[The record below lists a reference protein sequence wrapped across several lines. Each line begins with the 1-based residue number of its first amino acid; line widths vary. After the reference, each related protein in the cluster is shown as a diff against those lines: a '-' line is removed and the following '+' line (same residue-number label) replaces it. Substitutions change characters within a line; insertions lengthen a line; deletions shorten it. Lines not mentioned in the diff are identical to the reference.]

1 MLRIASSTLKVALVL
16 LFAAALWL
24 RITSLEALPLLDGD
38 EAWHAIQLSKMV
50 RGEPFATQT
59 PTGIPLSPFHAV
71 LELPLLLLFKSSLGI
86 LRIPTVIT
94 GILAVLWTYRL
105 GTRMLDR
112 TTGLIAATLLA
123 CLPVA
128 IIYSRTGYESAHTPL
143 YTLLLIDLASREKVL
158 GLVVLLSLAYFVHP
172 MNIFILP
179 VLLAV
184 LLGQSLKR
192 GPGSL
197 AKEWRSLLIRMIA
210 VSSVVLAIG
219 LYTLRRPIVH
229 WMSSV
234 HQAGIQGRH
243 DPLHFL
249 AFYGRL
255 FLGVGHEP
263 RPVRDWCFWMAVLV
277 ALAFGL
283 RPLIRNRQWD
293 RVALLFGLLTSLGA
307 LLLVGGSEI
316 IRPPAT
322 RYGLYLVV
330 PSVLAFAC
338 LVNGL
343 LIPATNPWRIAARS
357 LQFASLLALGG
368 MLLSSSD
375 LSRLTKTRVL
385 DGRASRGEESIWTF
399 GSDEREPHRRALSL
413 ICDDFDRAAS
423 GRGIREGRGGPGGAG
438 RLVMIPA
445 GRWKDYGVLEYLAL
459 ERGDVRMARYEKLGM
474 SPEQRRQLLREYL
487 QQGAYAI
494 SVLRR
499 GEDLDHVIQ
508 SSFPPERVQR
518 WEVLRYGEKVM
529 TVYRL
534 KRGTEPGSWEP
545 APDLARKSQAPLW
558 R

>member
-1 MLRIASSTLKVALVL
+1 MLRMASITLKVALVL
-16 LFAAALWL
+16 LFAGALWF

-38 EAWHAIQLSKMV
+38 EAWQAIQFSKMV
-50 RGEPFATQT
+50 RGEPFAAQT
-59 PTGIPLSPFHAV
+59 GTGIPLSPFHLV
-71 LELPLLLLFKSSLGI
+71 LEIPLLLFKSSLGI
-86 LRIPTVIT
+86 LRVPTVIT

-123 CLPVA
+123 VLPVA
-128 IIYSRTGYESAHTPL
+128 IIYARTGYEGGHSPL
-143 YTLLLIDLASREKVL
+143 YTVLLIDLASREKVF
-158 GLVVLLSLAYFVHP
+158 GLAVLLSLAYFVHP

-184 LLGQSLKR
+184 LLGQSLQR

-219 LYTLRRPIVH
+219 LYTLQRPIIH
-229 WMSSV
+229 WMRSV
-234 HQAGIQGRH
+234 TQDGIQGRH
-243 DPLHFL
+243 DPVQFL
-249 AFYGRL
+249 ASYGRL

-263 RPVRDWCFWMAVLV
+263 RLARDWCFWMAVLV

-293 RVALLFGLLTSLGA
+293 RVALLLGLLLSLGA
-307 LLLVGGSEI
+307 LLLVGGSAILE
-316 IRPPAT
+316 PDGT
-322 RYGLYLVV
+322 RYGLFLVV

-343 LIPATNPWRIAARS
+343 LIPATNPWRTAARS
-357 LQFASLLALGG
+357 LQFATLLALGG

-375 LSRLTKTRVL
+375 LSRLTKARVL
-385 DGRASRGEESIWTF
+385 DGRASSGEESVWTF
-399 GSDEREPHRRALSL
+399 RNDVRDPHRRALSL
-413 ICDDFDRAAS
+413 IEKDFHRAES
-423 GRGIREGRGGPGGAG
+423 GRGAGAG
-438 RLVMIPA
+438 GRSLGGVGRLMMIAA

-459 ERGDVRMARYEKLGM
+459 QRGNVRMDHYEELGR
-474 SPEQRRQLLREYL
+474 SLEQRRQLLREYL

-494 SVLRR
+494 SVPWR
-499 GEDLDHVIQ
+499 GDDLEHVIE
-508 SSFPPERVQR
+508 SSFPPERVHR
-518 WEVLRYGEKVM
+518 WEIFHHGVKLI

-534 KRGTEPGSWEP
+534 KGPADPGRSERTPELAGT
-545 APDLARKSQAPLW
+545 DQPL
-558 R
+558 RR